1 MPRLSKLIEKL
12 EDRLS
17 GKWGRWYARHK
28 AKLPVYIPLGL
39 GAWYLYGMF
48 VNSLRLGKQSVF
60 NTTGEPIESIWVFNP
75 FKNLIAPFT
84 PFGLG
89 VTAVIA
95 LLICLI
101 TKKGYSWLSGY
112 KFVRDKRGFDILP
125 DGTHGTSGF
134 MDKKERAK
142 ILETGPVDQ
151 LAGTVL
157 GKYKEDPDDDDKYAE
172 YVTLK
177 KGSGLTEHTMVYGAT
192 GAGKSRGFVKPFI
205 LQCAKRAKLGL
216 NGVKDSRG
224 QACQP
229 ESLILVDPKGEF
241 YESMS
246 GFLRDEGFE
255 VRLFNLLDMENS
267 DAWNCLADA
276 TVRYILQDDTL
287 TDEGIRCALYPHI

>member
-17 GKWGRWYARHK
+17 GKWERWFSRHK

-48 VNSLRLGKQSVF
+48 VNSLRLGRQSVF
-60 NTTGEPIESIWVFNP
+60 NTTGEVIESIWVFNP

-84 PFGLG
+84 PFGLV

-95 LLICLI
+95 LFICLI

-142 ILETGPVDQ
+142 ILETGPVEQ
-151 LAGTVL
+151 LTGTVL
-157 GKYKEDPDDDDKYAE
+157 GKYKDDPEDDDKYAE

-205 LQCAKRAKLGL
+205 LQCAKR
-216 NGVKDSRG
+216 R
-224 QACQP
+224 
-229 ESLILVDPKGEF
+229 ESLILVDPKG
-241 YESMS
+241 
-246 GFLRDEGFE
+246 G
-255 VRLFNLLDMENS
+255 
-267 DAWNCLADA
+267 A
-276 TVRYILQDDTL
+276 TRS
-287 TDEGIRCALYPHI
+287 

>member
-1 MPRLSKLIEKL
+1 MPRLSKLVEKL

-60 NTTGEPIESIWVFNP
+60 NTTGEVVESIWVFNP

-89 VTAVIA
+89 VTAVVV

-142 ILETGPVDQ
+142 IWRP
-151 LAGTVL
+151 A
-157 GKYKEDPDDDDKYAE
+157 
-172 YVTLK
+172 
-177 KGSGLTEHTMVYGAT
+177 
-192 GAGKSRGFVKPFI
+192 R
-205 LQCAKRAKLGL
+205 
-216 NGVKDSRG
+216 
-224 QACQP
+224 
-229 ESLILVDPKGEF
+229 
-241 YESMS
+241 
-246 GFLRDEGFE
+246 
-255 VRLFNLLDMENS
+255 
-267 DAWNCLADA
+267 
-276 TVRYILQDDTL
+276 
-287 TDEGIRCALYPHI
+287 